1 MRVLVAEKRGET
13 RMIKELLKEEETTI
27 GNAVMNMEN
36 QIDRMK
42 RENELKRQ
50 KNYCIRQFI
59 DNMLFIF
66 ETEG

>member
-1 MRVLVAEKRGET
+1 
-13 RMIKELLKEEETTI
+13 MIKELLKEEETTI